1 MTSFLFATLSLCQPE
16 FHSSHHILKVADT
29 RQIHFGNEILNQ
41 MKMCVT
47 LQKHLFK
54 IKKNTVVHGCC
65 FTLGHFDFGLEVSTT
80 IRQLNLKTC

>member
-1 MTSFLFATLSLCQPE
+1 MKIYKNNPSKLFTFFDVKKTSYISEIMTSFLFATLSLCQPE

-54 IKKNTVVHGCC
+54 KKKK
-65 FTLGHFDFGLEVSTT
+65 
-80 IRQLNLKTC
+80 IQ